1 MDASLGGRISDD
13 TDSLTRAFASSRVGL
28 GALSADGETAKM
40 TNAAITFNALQ
51 ALQVHA
57 DLAAQVTF
65 NDIFSILNGMDNLGE
80 LLLGKILGT
89 DARSD
94 IGASENLISV
104 GRTNAVDIT
113 QGNFDAFVRRNF
125 YSNDTS
131 HKYRLTLPL
140 FVTGICANHTNDAFA
155 TDNFALFTKFLN

>member
-1 MDASLGGRISDD
+1 MNAGFGGRISDD

-28 GALSADGETAKM
+28 GAVAADGETTKM
-40 TNAAITFNALQ
+40 ANAAITFNALQ

-89 DARSD
+89 DARID
-94 IGASENLISV
+94 IGASEDLIGV
-104 GRTNAVDIT
+104 GRTNLEEKPE
-113 QGNFDAFVRRNF
+113 GNFVALVRGIF
-125 YSNDTS
+125 YSNKRS

-140 FVTGICANHTNDAFA
+140 FV
-155 TDNFALFTKFLN
+155 